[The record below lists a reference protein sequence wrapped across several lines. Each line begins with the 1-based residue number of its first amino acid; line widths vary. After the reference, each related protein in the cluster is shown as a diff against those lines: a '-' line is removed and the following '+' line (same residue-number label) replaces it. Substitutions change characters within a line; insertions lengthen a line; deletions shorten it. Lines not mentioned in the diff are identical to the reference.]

1 MSTAAIVV
9 THNSEQFV
17 GGCIEPL
24 LETGLEV
31 WVVDNASG
39 DGTVPLLRRRFPQ
52 IHLLANPQNRGF
64 AAAVNQALSR
74 TGADAVLLV
83 NPDCHVPPATVRCLL
98 NHLGTNPEVGIV
110 APRLRDRRGRVA
122 VSAHPFETAASVVAS
137 RFGGSLVPL
146 GLRRRIAFGDRR
158 QNYEACC
165 DGRTPV
171 GVDWVSGACMAVR
184 GELLRRIGG
193 LDDRFFLYYED
204 EELCFRVARLGARV
218 VYLPAVDA
226 LHVGGASSADPTH
239 LWPHLYRSLLRFQ
252 ALHRPRTYGI
262 VRAAILVR
270 ALLGVALGALRA
282 AVAGDKRAM
291 IRRARAWAM
300 VARLVLVESDSI
312 RRNAA

>member
-1 MSTAAIVV
+1 MTAAAIVV
-9 THNSEQFV
+9 THNSQPFV

-24 LETGLEV
+24 LEAGVEV

-52 IHLLANPQNRGF
+52 VHLLVNPDNRGF
-64 AAAVNQALSR
+64 AAAVNQALSH
-74 TGADAVLLV
+74 TDADAVLLV
-83 NPDCHVPPATVRCLL
+83 NPDCRVPPGTVRRLL
-98 NHLGTNPEVGIV
+98 NHIGTNPEVGIV
-110 APRLRDRRGRVA
+110 APRLRDPRGRIA

-137 RFGGSLVPL
+137 RYGGSLVPL
-146 GLRRRIAFGDRR
+146 GLRRRISFGDRR

-165 DGRTPV
+165 DGTTPV
-171 GVDWVSGACMAVR
+171 SVDWVSGACMAVR
-184 GELLRRIGG
+184 GELLHRIGG

-204 EELCFRVARLGARV
+204 EELCYRVARLGARV

-226 LHVGGASSADPTH
+226 IHIGGGSSADPIH

-252 ALHRPRTYGI
+252 ALHRPHTYGI

-270 ALLGVALGALRA
+270 ALLGVALGGLRA
-282 AVAGDKRAM
+282 AVARDKRTM

-300 VARLVLVESDSI
+300 VARLALIESDTI
-312 RRNAA
+312 RRSAA